1 MLKTRPPFP
10 VCRTG
15 LQAPL
20 NAREA
25 ITKEVTPMPPQHS
38 PGLLAWLK
46 GPPLSIFLAIARNPG
61 LGPSA
66 LGSLSGWGRGATY
79 DALRRLASVGWIE
92 RRYRGCW
99 VLTDTGRIALWSL
112 AGDLDTPPPPR
123 RRRPDRAYHSGR
135 QHPCS
140 LPASTELPPSDI
152 SRVFPE
158 ISPSGTDEGP
168 PPPKYRHRYHDIT
181 RRAARHPSRRPNPRK
196 YAQHHAPGPAAP
208 P

>member
-1 MLKTRPPFP
+1 
-10 VCRTG
+10 
-15 LQAPL
+15 
-20 NAREA
+20 
-25 ITKEVTPMPPQHS
+25 MPPQHS

-79 DALRRLASVGWIE
+79 NALRRLASVGWIE

-135 QHPCS
+135 QHPCRP
-140 LPASTELPPSDI
+140 PATTELPPSAI

-158 ISPSGTDEGP
+158 ISPSGTDEGLAAPEISPTDTTTQFDVP
-168 PPPKYRHRYHDIT
+168 PDDPS
-181 RRAARHPSRRPNPRK
+181 RAAQNPLEISPNDTC
-196 YAQHHAPGPAAP
+196 PGPAAP